1 MVFRRGLLSAGR
13 FLILA
18 VLSAV
23 VCILPAFS
31 QTQDNNSCAGCHDQG
46 QKLRA
51 SAHASVGCAHCHL
64 NHDTYPHPEG
74 VPKPACSR
82 CHPAQVGEHAQ
93 SVHGL
98 ALKRGNAAAPDC
110 AVCHGSA
117 HELAATHTEAFR
129 KKVPETCGMC
139 HTDISQQFLS
149 SVHGKAL
156 ELGVAQAPVCTDC
169 HGEHSIQAP
178 TNRAS
183 LVNPSNV
190 PETCARCHGNVRLTS
205 RFGMPA
211 DRVVSFEASY
221 HGLASAAGSQTV
233 ANCASCHGVHNILAS
248 SDPQSTINPKNLPRT
263 CGRCHPG
270 AGTRYALGPV
280 HLWAGRAEPV
290 SVRLVR
296 QTYLVLIPLV
306 IGLMLLHNLGDWIRK
321 FRKLRWSATP
331 QPEQLHRTYHQP
343 LRVLPFERIL
353 HGLLLVS
360 FVVLAWTG
368 FQLKYPEQWW
378 AKPMLSWE
386 ARWSVRG
393 MVHRS
398 AAVVFILTAMLHLFS
413 LIVNPQLRRHW
424 KNLWPRYTDV
434 AEAWQSFTY
443 NLGLSSRKPCLSPYS
458 FLEKAEYWALVWGGV
473 IMGFSGLVLW
483 ADNLTLRLFP
493 KEVLDFATA
502 VHFYE
507 AVLACL
513 AIVVWHFYLVIFD
526 PDVYPLDTSF
536 LNGKG
541 VREHGPA
548 PAPDVPRA
556 GRW

>member
-1 MVFRRGLLSAGR
+1 MSFRRGLFSVCR
-13 FLILA
+13 SLILVILGA
-18 VLSAV
+18 AA
-23 VCILPAFS
+23 CQLPAS
-31 QTQDNNSCAGCHDQG
+31 DCADCHDQG
-46 QKLRA
+46 QKLKA
-51 SAHASVGCAHCHL
+51 SAHTSVGCAHCHL
-64 NHDTYPHPEG
+64 NHDVYPHPEG
-74 VPKPACSR
+74 VPKPACGR
-82 CHPAQVGEHAQ
+82 CHAAQVGEHAQ

-110 AVCHGSA
+110 AVCHGGA
-117 HELAATHTEAFR
+117 HELASARTEAFR

-139 HTDISQQFLS
+139 HTDISQQFLL

-156 ELGVAQAPVCTDC
+156 EQGVAQAPVCTDC

-178 TNRAS
+178 ANSAS
-183 LVNPSNV
+183 LVHPSNV
-190 PETCARCHGNVRLTS
+190 PETCARCHGNVRLNR

-211 DRVVSFEASY
+211 DRVVSFDASF

-248 SDPQSTINPKNLPRT
+248 SDPKSTINPKNLPRT
-263 CGRCHPG
+263 CGQCHPG
-270 AGTRYALGPV
+270 AGTRFALGPV
-280 HLWAGRAEPV
+280 HLWAGRAEPA

-296 QTYLVLIPLV
+296 QSYLVLIPLV
-306 IGLMLLHNLGDWIRK
+306 IGLMLLHNLGDWVRK
-321 FRKLRWSATP
+321 FRKLRWSAK
-331 QPEQLHRTYHQP
+331 PEPVRLHRTAHQP
-343 LRVLPFERIL
+343 LRVLPFERVL
-353 HGLLLVS
+353 HALLLIS

-393 MVHRS
+393 IVHRS
-398 AAVVFILTAMLHLFS
+398 AAVVFILTAVLHLVS

-424 KNLWPRYTDV
+424 KNLWPRYADM

-443 NLGLSSRKPCLSPYS
+443 NLGLTSQKPCLSPYS

-473 IMGFSGLVLW
+473 VMGISGLLLW
-483 ADNLTLRLFP
+483 ANNLALRWLP

-502 VHFYE
+502 IHFYE

-513 AIVVWHFYLVIFD
+513 AIVVWHLYLVVFD

-541 VREHGPA
+541 VREHGPE
-548 PAPDVPRA
+548 PAPEVPRA

>member
-1 MVFRRGLLSAGR
+1 MAFRRGLLSACR
-13 FLILA
+13 FLVAAGLGG
-18 VLSAV
+18 V
-23 VCILPAFS
+23 VCMLPAS
-31 QTQDNNSCAGCHDQG
+31 TCADCHDQG
-46 QKLRA
+46 QKVQA
-51 SAHASVGCAHCHL
+51 SAHASVGCATCHV
-64 NHDTYPHPEG
+64 NHDAYPHPEG
-74 VPKPACSR
+74 VPKPACSL
-82 CHPAQVGEHAQ
+82 CHAAQVGEHAQ

-98 ALKRGNAAAPDC
+98 ALKRGNAGAPDC

-129 KKVPETCGMC
+129 QKVPDTCGMC
-139 HTDISQQFLS
+139 HTEIAQQFLS

-156 ELGVAQAPVCTDC
+156 ERGVTQAPVCTDC

-178 TNRAS
+178 TNRTS
-183 LVNPSNV
+183 LVSPSNIRD
-190 PETCARCHGNVRLTS
+190 TCGRCHGNVRLNS
-205 RFGMPA
+205 RFGMPT

-263 CGRCHPG
+263 CGQCHPG

-296 QTYLVLIPLV
+296 QSYLVLIPLV
-306 IGLMLLHNLGDWIRK
+306 IGFMLLHNLGDWVRK
-321 FRKLRWSATP
+321 FRKLRCSAK
-331 QPEQLHRTYHQP
+331 PEPERWHRPTHQP
-343 LRVLPFERIL
+343 PRMLPFERVL
-353 HGLLLVS
+353 HALLLVS

-398 AAVVFILTAMLHLFS
+398 AAVVFLLTAVLHLVS
-413 LIVNPQLRRHW
+413 LTVNPQLRRHW

-443 NLGLSSRKPCLSPYS
+443 NLGLSSQKPCLSPYS
-458 FLEKAEYWALVWGGV
+458 FMEKAEYWALVWGGV
-473 IMGFSGLVLW
+473 VMGLSGLVLW
-483 ADNLTLRLFP
+483 ADNLTLRWFP

-502 VHFYE
+502 IHFYE

-513 AIVVWHFYLVIFD
+513 AIVVWHLYLVVFD

-536 LNGKG
+536 LNGQG

-548 PAPDVPRA
+548 PAPEASRA